1 MKRIIV
7 ILLLGICFSSYG
19 QRRYAADRYF
29 EEYAYSKSAELYQ
42 QLYDK
47 GDRSY
52 DVISR
57 LADSYYFISSFGE
70 AEKSY
75 SDLIDNFEKTV
86 LPEHLFRY
94 SHVLK
99 SNGKTS
105 DSDKWLLR
113 LKNLKSDDSR
123 ALKLEANKQYFSD
136 YTNRPKTYINIQN
149 IAVNTSYSDFGGFV
163 HDGYFYFSSTQPDS
177 ENKKLYK
184 WNNQPYLN
192 IYRSLEQPLQD
203 EGNLDV
209 GSAEKVMSLSSKLH
223 ESNAILN
230 KEGSIIYF
238 TRDNTSGDKSKT
250 AKLKIYKGYKQNDGS
265 WGAIEELPF
274 NNDNYSTGHPSL
286 SLDEK
291 TLYFVSDMPGGFG
304 ETDLYKVS
312 ILSDGSYGDPENLG
326 STINTE
332 GREMVPYIGSN
343 NRLYFASDGHLGLGA
358 LDNFES
364 TIEGSD
370 YGAPMNIGAPVN
382 GPMDD
387 FGFVLD
393 ESRNAGY
400 FSSNRDGGKG
410 DDDIYSF
417 RIYQCK
423 ESINGVISDATT
435 GSPISGASVRLI
447 NAKGEPVSEQV
458 TGSSGAYNFTELD
471 CEQKFTVVASQSDYK
486 QGQKEQSTLD
496 EDKKSL
502 NANISLQS
510 LIVEDQIVINPIYFD
525 YDLYTIR
532 ADAEYEL
539 EHIISVLKAHPNMII
554 RIESHTDSRG
564 TTNYNKTLSQKRANS
579 TRDYILSR
587 GIAPE
592 RIESAIGYGESQ
604 LISDCKSD
612 CSEEQHE
619 KNRRSYFYI
628 TNAPDNIK
636 AINK

>member
-7 ILLLGICFSSYG
+7 ILLLSICFSGYG

-29 EEYAYSKSAELYQ
+29 QEYAYTKSAELYQ

-52 DVISR
+52 EVISR

-75 SDLIDNFEKTV
+75 SDLIDNFEETA

-94 SHVLK
+94 SQVLK

-105 DSDKWLLR
+105 DSDKWLL
-113 LKNLKSDDSR
+113 KLKSLKADDSR
-123 ALKLEANKQYFSD
+123 ALGLEANKKYFSD

-203 EGNLDV
+203 KGNLDV
-209 GSAEKVMSLSSKLH
+209 GSAEKVTSLSSKLH

-230 KEGSIIYF
+230 KGGTIIYF

-326 STINTE
+326 SKINTE
-332 GREMVPYIGSN
+332 GREMFPHIGSN
-343 NRLYFASDGHLGLGA
+343 NRLYFASDGHLGLGG

-364 TIEGSD
+364 IIEGSD
-370 YGAPMNIGAPVN
+370 YEKPMNLGSPIN

-387 FGFVLD
+387 FGFILG
-393 ESRNAGY
+393 EGRKAGY
-400 FSSNRDGGKG
+400 FSSNREGGKG

-423 ESINGVISDATT
+423 ESISGIISDSVT
-435 GSPISGASVRLI
+435 GSAISGASVRLI
-447 NAKGEPVSEQV
+447 NNKGEPLSEQL
-458 TGSSGAYNFTELD
+458 TDSNGSYNFTELD
-471 CEQKFTVVASQSDYK
+471 CDQDFTVVASQSDYK
-486 QGQKEQSTLD
+486 QGQLEQSTLD

-502 NANISLQS
+502 EVNISLRS
-510 LIVEDQIVINPIYFD
+510 LIVDYQIVINPIYFD
-525 YDLYTIR
+525 YGSAAIR

-539 EHIISVLKAHPNMII
+539 EHIVSVMNSHPTMVIC
-554 RIESHTDSRG
+554 IESHTDNRSSVLFNQR
-564 TTNYNKTLSQKRANS
+564 LSQQRANA
-579 TRDYILSR
+579 TRSYLLSR
-587 GIAPE
+587 GITPD
-592 RIESAIGYGESQ
+592 RIESAIGYGEDQ
-604 LISDCKSD
+604 PQNDCGSN
-612 CSEEQHE
+612 CSEEEHE
-619 KNRRSYFYI
+619 QNRRSYFL
-628 TNAPDNIK
+628 
-636 AINK
+636 